1 MYDPIEADSSNRDAS
16 SEKWLREVESVVH
29 SWMPLSKV
37 NDKIRI
43 AILDTGIDLG
53 HPYFD
58 EKIRTGS
65 TQTRRESINE
75 CKSFLLGKRGD
86 EDAHGHG
93 THAASLLLRL
103 APNAKVYVARV
114 VDDDGEISHPDAVAE
129 VCMLLSVCQIR
140 KTYSGGH
147 QLCQ

>member
-1 MYDPIEADSSNRDAS
+1 MREIETF
-16 SEKWLREVESVVH
+16 VH
-29 SWMPLSKV
+29 SWMPQSKV

-58 EKIRTGS
+58 EKYRKGS
-65 TQTRRESINE
+65 TKSRREIVDE
-75 CKSFLLGKRGD
+75 CKSFLPGKNGD

-114 VDDDGEISHPDAVAE
+114 IDDDGEIGDPDAVAK
-129 VCMLLSVCQIR
+129 VC
-140 KTYSGGH
+140 TYS
-147 QLCQ
+147 LDLTTSRD